1 MSCSADRNYRQHT
14 VHRGRRFEKQAALF
28 FEQQGYEVVERN
40 WQASH
45 LEIDLIVRKDDLL
58 VFVEV
63 KSSSGMKFGHPV
75 EKVDRR
81 KIINLTK
88 AARQFVIERDI
99 SGCDLR
105 FDIVTFVNGELE
117 HFPGAF
123 EATD

>member
-1 MSCSADRNYRQHT
+1 MSSSADRNNRQHT

-28 FEQQGYEVVERN
+28 YEGQGFEVVQRN

-45 LEIDLIVRKDDLL
+45 LEIDLIVRRDNLL

-63 KSSSGMKFGHPV
+63 KSSSSDSFGHPA
-75 EKVDRR
+75 EKIDRR
-81 KIINLTK
+81 KMANLTK
-88 AARQFVIERDI
+88 AARQYIVEHDI
-99 SGCDLR
+99 SDCDLR
-105 FDIVTFVNGELE
+105 FDVVTFVKGKLE

>member
-1 MSCSADRNYRQHT
+1 
-14 VHRGRRFEKQAALF
+14 
-28 FEQQGYEVVERN
+28 
-40 WQASH
+40 
-45 LEIDLIVRKDDLL
+45 
-58 VFVEV
+58 
-63 KSSSGMKFGHPV
+63 MKFGHPV

>member
-1 MSCSADRNYRQHT
+1 M
-14 VHRGRRFEKQAALF
+14 
-28 FEQQGYEVVERN
+28 VERN

-45 LEIDLIVRKDDLL
+45 LEIDLIVRKDDLV

-81 KIINLTK
+81 KTINLTK

-105 FDIVTFVNGELE
+105 FDVVTFVNGELE

>member
-1 MSCSADRNYRQHT
+1 MSSSADHNSRQHT

-28 FEQQGYEVVERN
+28 FERQGYEVIERN

-45 LEIDLIVRKDDLL
+45 LEIDLIVRKDDLV

-63 KSSSGMKFGHPV
+63 KSSSGTKFGHPV

-81 KIINLTK
+81 KIVNLTK

-123 EATD
+123 DAMD

>member
-45 LEIDLIVRKDDLL
+45 LEIDLIVRKDDLV

>member
-1 MSCSADRNYRQHT
+1 MSCSADRNSRQHT

-28 FEQQGYEVVERN
+28 FEQQGYEVLERN

-45 LEIDLIVRKDDLL
+45 LEIDLIVRKDDLI

-63 KSSSGMKFGHPV
+63 KSASGTKFGHPV

-81 KIINLTK
+81 KTANLTK
-88 AARQFVIERDI
+88 AARQFVIDRNV
-99 SGCDLR
+99 SGYDLR
-105 FDIVTFVNGELE
+105 FDIVTFVNGQLE

>member
-45 LEIDLIVRKDDLL
+45 LEIDLIVRKDDLI